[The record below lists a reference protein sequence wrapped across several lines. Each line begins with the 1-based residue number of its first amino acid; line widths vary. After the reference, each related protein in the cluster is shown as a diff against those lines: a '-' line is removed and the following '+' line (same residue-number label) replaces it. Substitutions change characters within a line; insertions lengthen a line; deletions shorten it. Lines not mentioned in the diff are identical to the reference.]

1 MSNFKVGDW
10 VRTKNGVFQ
19 IEDID
24 DHDFIE
30 GVVEDVQLYFTDKN
44 ERWEWRNNV
53 KLWQPQ
59 VGEWCWFWNTNEMPT
74 LEQFS
79 KYYDLDDDLGNYEV
93 NTYKL
98 YQYCEPFIGEL
109 PTFLKRS

>member
-44 ERWEWRNNV
+44 ERWEWRSNA
-53 KLWQPQ
+53 KLWQPRA
-59 VGEWCWFWNTNEMPT
+59 GEWCWLVPIFKTTEVHK
-74 LEQFS
+74 LV
-79 KYYDLDDDLGNYEV
+79 KYNKEEFDKDM
-93 NTYKL
+93 KF
-98 YQYCEPFIGEL
+98 EPFIGEL
-109 PTFLKRS
+109 PSFIKDNK